1 MPDTTTAPDSLTRWL
16 DREATLRIMAIEAT
30 TLSRGLCLLHDLE
43 GEAASDFAQA
53 LVGGLLW
60 ASDLK
65 AGQTLSLQIELGT
78 RTLHVD
84 ATPVGLV
91 RGMVT
96 QRTHESPIARVTIR
110 RFGSAGILYQSVVDT
125 PARTVAEALEG
136 HARQSDQQN
145 AMADLRCELDSQGLP
160 RRAYGALLRDFP
172 STPAG
177 GLANLVS
184 AWRARGTWS
193 ASSPCAH
200 LDERTWDRLS
210 HQEIHH
216 HCPCSRE
223 RALNSIRA
231 LGEPALKQAAEA
243 GETMEVVCDFCR
255 STYTFEAVE
264 FLPGASGTIEA

>member
-1 MPDTTTAPDSLTRWL
+1 MTDFTTAPDSLTRWL

-30 TLSRGLCLLHDLE
+30 TLGRGLCLLHDLE
-43 GEAASDFAQA
+43 GDAATEFSQA

-125 PARTVAEALEG
+125 PARTVAEALQG
-136 HARQSDQQN
+136 HSRQSDQQDV
-145 AMADLRCELDSQGLP
+145 MADLRCELDAQGLP

-177 GLANLVS
+177 GLATLVS
-184 AWRARGTWS
+184 QWNARGDW
-193 ASSPCAH
+193 APQSPCSG
-200 LDERTWDRLS
+200 LDQKTWDRLS

-231 LGEPALKQAAEA
+231 LGDAALRQAAEA

-264 FLPGASGTIEA
+264 FLPGAAGALEA